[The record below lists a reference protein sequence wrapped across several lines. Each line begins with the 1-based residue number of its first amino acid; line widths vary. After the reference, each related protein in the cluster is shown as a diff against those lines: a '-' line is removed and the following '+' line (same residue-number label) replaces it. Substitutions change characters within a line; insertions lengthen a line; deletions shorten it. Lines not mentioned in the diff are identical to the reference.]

1 MTSVSR
7 HVRIDKLDDIVN
19 KYNIIEQLK
28 WNMFVYNQAHILT
41 LVEKIMI
48 KVLKLKLVI
57 LLAYQNI

>member
-19 KYNIIEQLK
+19 KYNIIERLK
-28 WNMFVYNQAHILT
+28 WNMLVYNQADILT

-48 KVLKLKLVI
+48 KVLKLKLAI
-57 LLAYQNI
+57 LLEYQKI